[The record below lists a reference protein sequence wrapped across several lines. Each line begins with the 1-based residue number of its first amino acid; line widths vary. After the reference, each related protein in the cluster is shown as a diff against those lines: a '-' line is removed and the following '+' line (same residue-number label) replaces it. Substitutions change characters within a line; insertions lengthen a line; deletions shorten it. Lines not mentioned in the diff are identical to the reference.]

1 MEREVKKT
9 LNYLQLFKLCLQI
22 LLQERKE
29 KWLQNKSY
37 EFLYPAVRQSLKK
50 KKIEGERKRMCAVEA
65 IKDAFV
71 PHSSPCHLRMH
82 ADIAWQG
89 WG

>member
-1 MEREVKKT
+1 MSADPITGEKGEMAAE
-9 LNYLQLFKLCLQI
+9 QI
-22 LLQERKE
+22 IRISVSSGPTVPL
-29 KWLQNKSY
+29 
-37 EFLYPAVRQSLKK
+37 K
-50 KKIEGERKRMCAVEA
+50 KKIERERKRMCAVEA